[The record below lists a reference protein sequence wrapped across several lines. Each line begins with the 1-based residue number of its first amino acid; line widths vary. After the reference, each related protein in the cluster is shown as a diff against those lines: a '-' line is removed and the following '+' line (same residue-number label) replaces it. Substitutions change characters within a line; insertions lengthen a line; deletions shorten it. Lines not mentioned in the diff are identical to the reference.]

1 MLELRTRP
9 GDRTPRRVCF
19 LGLGNP
25 DYGDDA
31 FGIRLAEELSAAGL
45 ANVVVAGTTPEK
57 FIGRISEKKFD
68 EVVLLDAVDFG
79 AEPGD
84 LVFLEAPEI
93 KSRFPQ
99 ISTHKISLALLAD
112 LAEANGQT
120 KSWLV
125 GVQPESIKPG
135 APLSDAVRKTLEL
148 AKTVLLHTALQGA
161 PLQTELS
168 CLGTEEHLC

>member
-1 MLELRTRP
+1 MLQLKAKPGTRN
-9 GDRTPRRVCF
+9 PRRVCF
-19 LGLGNP
+19 LGMGNP

-31 FGIRLAEELSAAGL
+31 FGVRLAEELSAAGL
-45 ANVVVAGTTPEK
+45 ANVVIAGTSPEK

-68 EVVLLDAVDFG
+68 EVVFLDAVEFG

-84 LVFLEAPEI
+84 LVFLEAAEI
-93 KSRFPQ
+93 KSRFAQ

-125 GVQPESIKPG
+125 GVQPESIKAG
-135 APLSDAVRKTLEL
+135 APLSAVVQKTLEL
-148 AKTVLLHTALQGA
+148 AKSVLLHTTLQGA
-161 PLQTELS
+161 PLQAELS
-168 CLGTEEHLC
+168 CAGTEEHLC